1 MLLVSNRNFFYE
13 LYFYHGQM
21 NKGQMHP
28 DNQAKSRIGS
38 ISIKYLLF
46 AEIILRLDNL
56 DAP

>member
-1 MLLVSNRNFFYE
+1 
-13 LYFYHGQM
+13 M